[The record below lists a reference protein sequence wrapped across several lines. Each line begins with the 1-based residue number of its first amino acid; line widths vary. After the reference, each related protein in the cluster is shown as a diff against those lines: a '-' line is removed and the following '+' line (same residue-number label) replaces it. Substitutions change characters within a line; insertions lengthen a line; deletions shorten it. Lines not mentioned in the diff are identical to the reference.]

1 MHNGAERAFGL
12 YENEL
17 YRFLCQCALA
27 LLGFRHEDS
36 TEWVEGLTVLD
47 AAWTRLEVWTE
58 FGAWD
63 LPSLQI
69 SIFKFQILSGFL
81 QKFWTNCS

>member
-1 MHNGAERAFGL
+1 MHNGADRPSGL
-12 YENEL
+12 LENEL
-17 YRFLCQCALA
+17 YRFLSQCALA
-27 LLGFRHEDS
+27 LLEFRHEDR
-36 TEWVEGLTVLD
+36 TERVEGLTVLD

-69 SIFKFQILSGFL
+69 SIFKFQILSG
-81 QKFWTNCS
+81 